1 MSRKRRRP
9 NIPLSRRRR
18 FRRAAAD
25 PLETLEGR
33 VRMSRRSGATFAGCA
48 GWVSARRQA
57 GIGLIG
63 LRQNRCCAPPMDRR
77 PERRRRV
84 PMPDTHYEILIIGA
98 GQAGPGLAVALAKRG
113 KHVALA
119 ERKDIGGSCVNFGC
133 TPTKAAI
140 ASARVAHLARRAGEF
155 GLRIPSVEVDYA
167 KVIGRARGIVV
178 LFRSEIERRFASSK
192 NPELF
197 PGHATIAGRHGQRF
211 RISAGPETILADQ
224 VVLDTGT
231 RSTIPPIEGI
241 ADIDVI
247 DAGNWLDRDTLPRR
261 LIVVGGGVIAL
272 EMAQFYRRM
281 GSEVVVVEAKEQIA
295 GSEDLDVAEGLQ
307 K

>member
-1 MSRKRRRP
+1 MHQY
-9 NIPLSRRRR
+9 
-18 FRRAAAD
+18 D
-25 PLETLEGR
+25 
-33 VRMSRRSGATFAGCA
+33 V
-48 GWVSARRQA
+48 V
-57 GIGLIG
+57 
-63 LRQNRCCAPPMDRR
+63 
-77 PERRRRV
+77 
-84 PMPDTHYEILIIGA
+84 IIGG
-98 GQAGPGLAVALAKRG
+98 GQAGVPLAFALASAGKRT
-113 KHVALA
+113 ALI
-119 ERKDIGGSCVNFGC
+119 ERKHLGGSCVNFGC

-140 ASARVAHLARRAGEF
+140 ASARVAHLARRAADF

-307 K
+307 KLLEREGIEFSIASKIERVEKSANGLVVQLAKRDVAGTHLFVAAGRTPNSADIGRE